1 METRTARAVTPG
13 NQVSFRVYQGA
24 GQFPASTK
32 STRRLRNP
40 RKKGNLVFVRRL
52 FFIGVAA
59 ALGLM
64 QAVPAAAAD
73 PYNIDVILPITGTFA
88 FVGATHQKE
97 LTELEAMVNKQGGI
111 QGRPVHF
118 VFHDDTSNPAT
129 SLQIATAAIAAKP
142 AVVLGSSLG
151 ALCQATTP
159 LFLAN
164 GPVNY
169 CFSPVIPTTK
179 GSYVF
184 SASVGGRDLIR
195 ATLRYFRGKGLKK
208 IATLNT
214 TDASGQIGDRDIAFL
229 LGEPEFKDMT
239 LLATEHFS
247 AADTSVTAQLSK
259 IKALNPQ
266 AMIIWAPG
274 TAFGTAL
281 HGVSDLGIDVP
292 IATTSAN
299 MIIAQMKTYASFVPK
314 DVLFQG
320 VPYIAGAL
328 HKDSP
333 AMTTYSAGMKEAGMP
348 QDFQTGMAWDPA
360 MIVIDALRKIGPNAT
375 AEQLHTYLENLHGY
389 TGITGTYDFRDGSQ
403 RGIGVDSTMIM
414 RWDPDKLDFVTVSKP
429 GGDPL

>member
-1 METRTARAVTPG
+1 M
-13 NQVSFRVYQGA
+13 
-24 GQFPASTK
+24 
-32 STRRLRNP
+32 
-40 RKKGNLVFVRRL
+40 FVRRL
-52 FFIGVAA
+52 VSFGAAA
-59 ALGLM
+59 ALCLF
-64 QAVPAAAAD
+64 PALAAHAAE

-88 FVGATHQKE
+88 FIGTTHQKE
-97 LTELEAMVNKQGGI
+97 LTVLEGIVNKEGGI
-111 QGRPVHF
+111 QGRPLHF

-129 SLQIATAAIAAKP
+129 SLQLANQAIAAKP

-159 LFLAN
+159 LFLEK

-184 SASVGGRDLIR
+184 SASVGGRDLIK
-195 ATLRYFRGKGLKK
+195 ATLRYFHGKGWKR

-214 TDASGQIGDRDIAFL
+214 TDASGQIGDRDIASVL
-229 LGEPEFKDMT
+229 AEPEFKDMT

-247 AADTSVTAQLSK
+247 SADTSVTAQLAK

-266 AMIIWAPG
+266 ALIIWAPG

-281 HGVSDLGIDVP
+281 HAVSDLGINVP
-292 IATTSAN
+292 VATTSAN
-299 MIIAQMKTYASFVPK
+299 MIIAQMKTYTAFIPK
-314 DVLFQG
+314 TVLFQG
-320 VPYIAGAL
+320 VGYIAGAA

-333 AMTTYSAGMKEAGMP
+333 AMATYAAGMKEAGMP

-360 MIVIDALRKIGPNAT
+360 MLVVDALRKLGPNAT
-375 AEQLHTYLENLHGY
+375 AEQLHKYIENLHGY

-403 RGIGVDSTMIM
+403 RGLGVDSTMIM
-414 RWDPDKLDFVTVSKP
+414 SWDPAKLDFVTVSKP
-429 GGDPL
+429 GGAPL

>member
-1 METRTARAVTPG
+1 MFVHRLAAIGIAMAMLLVP
-13 NQVSFRVYQGA
+13 A
-24 GQFPASTK
+24 IPAS
-32 STRRLRNP
+32 
-40 RKKGNLVFVRRL
+40 
-52 FFIGVAA
+52 
-59 ALGLM
+59 
-64 QAVPAAAAD
+64 AAD
-73 PYNIDVILPITGTFA
+73 PYDIDVVLPITGTFA
-88 FVGATHQKE
+88 FVGTTHQKE
-97 LTELEAMVNKQGGI
+97 LQVLEGIVNKEGGI

-118 VFHDDTSNPAT
+118 VFHDDTSNPET
-129 SLQIATAAIAAKP
+129 SLQIHQAILAKHP

-159 LFLAN
+159 LYLTN

-184 SASVGGRDLIR
+184 SASVGGRDLIL
-195 ATLRYFRGKGLKK
+195 ATIRYLYGKGWKR

-214 TDASGQIGDRDIAFL
+214 TDASGQIGDRDIASVMAQ
-229 LGEPEFKDMT
+229 PEFKDMT
-239 LLATEHFS
+239 MLATEHFS
-247 AADTSVTAQLSK
+247 AADTSVTAQVSK

-281 HGVSDLGIDVP
+281 HAVSDLGLNIP

-299 MIIAQMKTYASFVPK
+299 MIIAQMKSYAAFVPK
-314 DVLFQG
+314 EVLFQG
-320 VPYIAGAL
+320 VGYVAGAA

-333 AMTTYSAGMKEAGMP
+333 AMALYAAGMKDNGMP

-360 MIVIDALRKIGPNAT
+360 KIVIDALRKIGPNAT
-375 AEQLHTYLENLHGY
+375 AAQLHAYIEDLHGY

-403 RGIGVDSTMIM
+403 RGLGVDSTLIM
-414 RWDPDKLDFVTVSKP
+414 RWDPDKLDFVSVSK
-429 GGDPL
+429 GGGAPL

>member
-1 METRTARAVTPG
+1 M
-13 NQVSFRVYQGA
+13 
-24 GQFPASTK
+24 
-32 STRRLRNP
+32 L
-40 RKKGNLVFVRRL
+40 VRRL
-52 FFIGVAA
+52 TIIGI
-59 ALGLM
+59 ALAMCL
-64 QAVPAAAAD
+64 VPALRASAAD
-73 PYNIDVILPITGTFA
+73 PYDIDVVLPITGTFA
-88 FVGATHQKE
+88 FVGVTHQKE
-97 LTELEAMVNKQGGI
+97 LQVLEGVVNKGGGI

-118 VFHDDTSNPAT
+118 VFHDDTSNPET
-129 SLQIATAAIAAKP
+129 SLQIHQAILAKHP

-159 LFLAN
+159 LYLSN

-184 SASVGGRDLIR
+184 SASVSGRDLIK
-195 ATLRYFRGKGLKK
+195 ATIRYFYAKGYKK

-214 TDASGQIGDRDIAFL
+214 TDASGQIADRDIASVMA
-229 LGEPEFKDMT
+229 EPEFKDMT
-239 LLATEHFS
+239 MLATEHFS
-247 AADTSVTAQLSK
+247 APDTSVTAQVSK

-281 HGVSDLGIDVP
+281 HAVTDVGLNIP

-299 MIIAQMKTYASFVPK
+299 MIIAQMKSYASFVPK

-320 VPYIAGAL
+320 VPYVAGAA
-328 HKDSP
+328 HKDTP
-333 AMTTYSAGMKEAGMP
+333 AMANFAAAMKDNNMP

-360 MIVIDALRKIGPNAT
+360 LIVIDALRKIGPNAT
-375 AEQLHTYLENLHGY
+375 AAQLHTYLEGLHDY

-403 RGIGVDSTMIM
+403 RGLGIDSTLIM
-414 RWDPDKLDFVTVSKP
+414 RWDPDKLDFVSVSKA
-429 GGDPL
+429 GGAP

>member
-1 METRTARAVTPG
+1 M
-13 NQVSFRVYQGA
+13 
-24 GQFPASTK
+24 
-32 STRRLRNP
+32 
-40 RKKGNLVFVRRL
+40 FVRRL
-52 FFIGVAA
+52 ASIGIAMA
-59 ALGLM
+59 MLLI
-64 QAVPAAAAD
+64 PAIPASAAD
-73 PYNIDVILPITGTFA
+73 PYDIDVVLPITGTFA
-88 FVGATHQKE
+88 FVGTTHQKE
-97 LTELEAMVNKQGGI
+97 LQVLEGVVNKEGGI

-118 VFHDDTSNPAT
+118 VFHDDTSNPET
-129 SLQIATAAIAAKP
+129 SLQIHQAILAKHP

-159 LFLAN
+159 LYLAN

-184 SASVGGRDLIR
+184 SASVGGRDLIL
-195 ATLRYFRGKGLKK
+195 ATIRYLYGKGYKR

-214 TDASGQIGDRDIAFL
+214 TDASGQIGDRDIASVMAQ
-229 LGEPEFKDMT
+229 PEFKDMT
-239 LLATEHFS
+239 MLATEHFS
-247 AADTSVTAQLSK
+247 ATDTSVTAQVSK

-281 HGVSDLGIDVP
+281 HAVSDLGLNIP

-299 MIIAQMKTYASFVPK
+299 MIIAQMKSYAAFVPK

-320 VPYIAGAL
+320 VGYVAGAA

-333 AMTTYSAGMKEAGMP
+333 AMALYATAMKDNGMP

-360 MIVIDALRKIGPNAT
+360 KLVIDALRKIGPNAT
-375 AEQLHTYLENLHGY
+375 AAQLHAYIEDLHGY
-389 TGITGTYDFRDGSQ
+389 TGITGTYDFRDGNQ
-403 RGIGVDSTMIM
+403 RGLGVDSTLIM
-414 RWDPDKLDFVTVSKP
+414 RWDPDKSDFVSVSK
-429 GGDPL
+429 GGGAPL

>member
-1 METRTARAVTPG
+1 MCL
-13 NQVSFRVYQGA
+13 
-24 GQFPASTK
+24 FPALAT
-32 STRRLRNP
+32 
-40 RKKGNLVFVRRL
+40 
-52 FFIGVAA
+52 
-59 ALGLM
+59 
-64 QAVPAAAAD
+64 AAAD
-73 PYNIDVILPITGTFA
+73 PYNIDVVLPITGTFA
-88 FVGATHQKE
+88 FVGTTHQKE
-97 LTELEAMVNKQGGI
+97 LTVLESMVNKQGGI
-111 QGRPVHF
+111 KGRPVHF
-118 VFHDDTSNPAT
+118 VFHDDTSNPEA
-129 SLQIATAAIAAKP
+129 SLQIHNQILAKHP

-159 LFLAN
+159 LYLSN

-184 SASVGGRDLIR
+184 SASVGGRDLIL
-195 ATLRYFRGKGLKK
+195 ATIRYFHGKGWKK

-214 TDASGQIGDRDIAFL
+214 TDASGQIGDRDIASVMAM
-229 LGEPEFKDMT
+229 PEFKDMT

-247 AADTSVTAQLSK
+247 AADTSVTAQVSK

-281 HGVSDLGIDVP
+281 HAVSDIGMDVP

-314 DVLFQG
+314 TVLFQG
-320 VPYIAGAL
+320 VQYVAGAV

-333 AMTTYSAGMKEAGMP
+333 AMAMYATGMKENGMP

-360 MIVIDALRKIGPNAT
+360 MIVIDALRKVGPDAT
-375 AEQLHTYLENLHGY
+375 AAQLREYIESLHGY

-403 RGIGVDSTMIM
+403 RGLGVDSALIM
-414 RWDPDKLDFVTVSKP
+414 RWDPDKLDFVSVSK
-429 GGDPL
+429 GGGTPM